1 MDINQFKLTEKI
13 QLLRLLIQ
21 KGRFETGVSDDVDEL
36 DEFVDAL
43 ADNKEARCILKGC
56 GENNLVNL
64 VEKENQFYDISLNF
78 KTQRELGIII
88 NPKSNEENNNNNNN
102 NNNCQPT
109 FSGSASI
116 VTAERGIETQKGENS
131 IGLHYLTKKN
141 IFIREVRTIYT
152 FNGKNSFNIIGHGQ
166 CSNFTNTV
174 IRIVFSDSNK
184 LTLFI
189 TKVFGYRPGN
199 NSSAFNVS
207 THEGAGTFQALANKE
222 LTSPKAN
229 WASGL

>member
-1 MDINQFKLTEKI
+1 MYCPISNSNVNTVISYMNNIESSTDSDSPIVKKA
-13 QLLRLLIQ
+13 
-21 KGRFETGVSDDVDEL
+21 VSVT
-36 DEFVDAL
+36 
-43 ADNKEARCILKGC
+43 NNILNSSI
-56 GENNLVNL
+56 GENHVILSNFLNNDTDYIISIL
-64 VEKENQFYDISLNF
+64 VEEITKSFPVIILNNAILTTQILFPFLEAFRYVPIDGIEPPTFALQERRSTTKPNRHFLNF
-78 KTQRELGIII
+78 
-88 NPKSNEENNNNNNN
+88 
-102 NNNCQPT
+102 
-109 FSGSASI
+109 
-116 VTAERGIETQKGENS
+116 
-131 IGLHYLTKKN
+131 
-141 IFIREVRTIYT
+141 
-152 FNGKNSFNIIGHGQ
+152 
-166 CSNFTNTV
+166 V